1 MIRIPTLCFLVLA
14 PALLA
19 GDIEGVV
26 KRADGKVI
34 AGAMVAVTP
43 EQPNALSDG
52 QRAAQI
58 TRSDDQGRFRLK
70 GLPAGAYGATATAP
84 GFSGA
89 FLGHLAVPAAGAL
102 KEVSFTLPEGGTTF
116 EGRVLAPGSK
126 LPASIQ
132 VFALRESQDAGDIFY
147 AQVDGDHYR
156 LTLGDGSYTL
166 AASGPGLEGPLKPL
180 TAPSANPHWDLHLFP
195 EKGSDPALAD
205 ELAAMAHADQDVRNR
220 NIQHPDDRAIQ
231 MEWLAVD
238 KKNEARLQEIVKAK
252 GWPTAALA
260 GSKAVNAAWLL
271 AQHASAPF
279 LKRCLPDMKAAA
291 ERGEL
296 DGGLVAL
303 SIDRDLIHDGKKQIY
318 GSQFSKNGKG
328 EWVPDPIE
336 DEAHVDERRA
346 TLGLEPM
353 AQHTIRINRMY
364 APVAK

>member
-1 MIRIPTLCFLVLA
+1 
-14 PALLA
+14 
-19 GDIEGVV
+19 
-26 KRADGKVI
+26 
-34 AGAMVAVTP
+34 MVAATP

-52 QRAAQI
+52 MSAARVV
-58 TRSDDQGRFRLK
+58 RSDAQGRFQLK
-70 GLPAGAYGATATAP
+70 DLPAGAYGATATAP

-89 FLGHLAVPAAGAL
+89 FLGHLAVPATGAL
-102 KEVSFTLPEGGTTF
+102 KDISFILPKGGTTF
-116 EGRVLAPGSK
+116 EGRVVLPGANP
-126 LPASIQ
+126 PAGVQ

-147 AQVDGDHYR
+147 AQVDGAHYR

-166 AASGPGLEGPLKPL
+166 VASGHGLEGPRKPQF
-180 TAPSANPHWDLHLFP
+180 APTVTPSWDLHLFP
-195 EKGSDPALAD
+195 EKGSDPALAS
-205 ELAAMAHADQDVRNR
+205 ELVAMAHADQDVRNR
-220 NIQHPDDRAIQ
+220 NIQHPDDKAIQ
-231 MEWLAVD
+231 MEWLEVD

-252 GWPTAALA
+252 GWPTAALV
-260 GSKAVNAAWLL
+260 GPKAENAAWLL

-328 EWVPDPIE
+328 EWAPDPIE

-353 AQHTIRINRMY
+353 AQHAARINRMY